1 VDGFVIPT
9 KKDRQERLGYMKTFL
24 SSCVRRAIIAL
35 IPLLFTYHTLLF
47 YGFLPNTIFYVVLIL
62 FFLAYIF
69 MDWKN
74 SLLLSCSLLGATLLV
89 NLGLVLMKIDN
100 RIYYREHER
109 FTVYNGDMQMSGY
122 KRNVDAVVKMPFG
135 DTYAVGGEKDIETE
149 PRTIRFKTDSL
160 GFRNDEAYRRQKYV
174 LVGDSFVVGSDN
186 SQEDTLQSQ
195 LKETYGIDTYSLA
208 YPGGIPEY
216 VKFILYLQ
224 RKYTDD
230 FKVLLFLFEGNDFP
244 GAYSRRELLI
254 KEPYLKA
261 FLQRYRAFF
270 RETVLYRCT
279 YSVASK
285 RSKKSFTAR
294 VLMVKG
300 HRIADFN
307 QYIGATERETYH
319 FPEKVIPMLS
329 LVRNRIDHIFFIP
342 TKFRVYHP
350 FLETGN
356 QKPLPNAQ
364 WEAAKALS
372 ESWHIPCTDLTGPLT
387 AESERLLKE
396 DKFTYWK
403 DDSHWNRYGIAVAAK
418 VISGQI
424 PAGH

>member
-1 VDGFVIPT
+1 
-9 KKDRQERLGYMKTFL
+9 MKNSP
-24 SSCVRRAIIAL
+24 SSWVRRAAVAL
-35 IPLLFTYHTLLF
+35 IPLLLTYHTLLF
-47 YGFLPNTIFYVVLIL
+47 YGFLPNTIFYVVLGL

-74 SLLLSCSLLGATLLV
+74 SVLLACSLLGATLIV
-89 NLGLVLMKIDN
+89 NLGLGLLKIDN

-122 KRNVDAVVKMPFG
+122 RRNVDAVVKIPFG
-135 DTYAVGGEKDIETE
+135 DTYAVGGEKNIEIE

-160 GFRNDEAYRRQKYV
+160 GFRNDAAYKGQKYV

-224 RKYTDD
+224 RKYQDD

-244 GAYSRRELLI
+244 ESYSRRQLLL
-254 KEPYLKA
+254 KKPYLKA
-261 FLQRYRAFF
+261 FFQRYRAFF
-270 RETVLYRCT
+270 SETVLYRYT
-279 YSVASK
+279 YSIAAR
-285 RSKKSFTAR
+285 RSKKSFTAG
-294 VLMVKG
+294 VLTVNG
-300 HRIADFN
+300 HRIADFKE
-307 QYIGATERETYH
+307 YIAAAERETYRI
-319 FPEKVIPMLS
+319 PEQIFPMLS

-342 TKFRVYHP
+342 TKFRVYYP
-350 FLETGN
+350 FMETGN
-356 QKPLPNAQ
+356 RKPLPNAQ
-364 WEAAKALS
+364 WEAVKALS
-372 ESWHIPCTDLTGPLT
+372 ESLHIPSTDLTGPLA

-403 DDSHWNRYGIAVAAK
+403 DDSHWNRLGMAVAAK
-418 VISGQI
+418 VVAGRISAGQ
-424 PAGH
+424 